1 MKKLVWVWVAAATV
15 MFSCQSKGNKAEI
28 VAESATDS
36 LYMVNDS
43 TLGEMQTYVYEGI
56 LPAAD
61 CEGIKYLLT
70 IQSQENSG
78 NGNYSLTTT
87 YIGADKGK
95 DQSFQSKGKRL
106 TQRGIPSNKN
116 ATVYQLIPEDGSES
130 IFFLAQGDS
139 TLTLLSS
146 DMELPESGLNYTIKK
161 VK

>member
-1 MKKLVWVWVAAATV
+1 MKKLVWVWVAAAAV

-43 TLGEMQTYVYEGI
+43 TLGETQTCVYEGI

-61 CEGIKYLLT
+61 TEGIKYLLT
-70 IQSQENSG
+70 IWSQEN
-78 NGNYSLTTT
+78 NGDGTYSLTTT

-95 DQSFQSKGKRL
+95 DQSFHSKGKSL
-106 TQRGIPSNKN
+106 TKRGMPSDKN
-116 ATVYQLIPEDGSES
+116 ATVYQLVPEDGSET
-130 IFFLAQGDS
+130 IYFLAQGDS
-139 TLTLLSS
+139 TLTLLTSE
-146 DMELPESGLNYTIKK
+146 MELPESGLNYTIKK